1 MSVQD
6 RRDIS
11 NHKFILSGESLVRN
25 QIIRQ
30 DVARTE
36 PLLKNTVMALVYATL
51 TWIPFTELANV
62 DGSSLPIGIYLGDN
76 ILAADL
82 VDGNI
87 EDCSILIGGC
97 CTVDGERVVWDQD
110 LQTKDSLIGLI
121 NAEISLRMVG
131 IFLEDTDDFT
141 AFENE

>member
-1 MSVQD
+1 MSVQE

-11 NHKFILSGESLVRN
+11 NQKLILSGESFDRN
-25 QIIRQ
+25 QIIAQ
-30 DVARTE
+30 DAARTE
-36 PLLKNTVMALVYATL
+36 PLLTNTVMAFVYATL
-51 TWIPFTELANV
+51 LWVPFTELANV
-62 DGSSLPIGIYLGDN
+62 DGSSLPIGIYLGDD
-76 ILAADL
+76 IPAADL

-87 EDCSILIGGC
+87 EDSSILIGAG

-131 IFLEDTDDFT
+131 IYLENTDDFT
-141 AFENE
+141 VFEND